1 MSSVKTRPSLL
12 RPLGLVLALALHA
25 CGGSEP
31 RPLRFTAI
39 PDSNRTQLEQRFQPV
54 AEHLASRLGR
64 PVEYVPT
71 NDYAASVEMFKAGDV
86 DLAWFGGL
94 TGVQAR
100 AAVAGAEA
108 VAQGAVDAGFRT
120 YFVVHAPTLDL
131 PADQPELPLAE
142 LEGVR
147 FAFGSRQS
155 TSGRLMPEHFLREAS
170 GKSPDELFEAVVFSG
185 SHDKTAELVAS
196 GSVAAGALNFRTY
209 DELVAAGDLDPEV
222 CRVVW
227 RTPEYADYNWTL
239 APGLDERFGAG
250 TDAALRSALLELDD
264 PALLAAL
271 QRPEGMIPASNADY
285 AAIETVARELGFLAD

>member
-1 MSSVKTRPSLL
+1 MRPAPSRPPLLPSL
-12 RPLGLVLALALHA
+12 GLALTLALSSCA
-25 CGGSEP
+25 GEEP

-39 PDSNRTQLEQRFQPV
+39 PDSNRTELEQRFQPV
-54 AEHLASRLGR
+54 ADHLASRLGR

-71 NDYAASVEMFKAGDV
+71 NDYAASVEMFKAGDI

-94 TGVQAR
+94 TGAQAR

-108 VAQGAVDAGFRT
+108 VAQGAVDAHFRT
-120 YFVVHAPTLDL
+120 YFVVHPPALDL
-131 PADQPELPLAE
+131 EPDQEALPLAQ

-155 TSGRLMPEHFLREAS
+155 TSGRLMPEHFLRAAS
-170 GKSPDELFEAVVFSG
+170 GRSPEELFEAVVYSG

-196 GSVAAGALNFRTY
+196 GSVAAGAINFRTY
-209 DELVAAGDLDPEV
+209 DELVAAGDLDPEA

-285 AAIETVARELGFLAD
+285 AAIEAVARELGFLAD